1 MGLSERKAGDAF
13 ETINDYILNGRPP
26 EAQKA
31 IRDFKSENPDLD
43 MTGQDILHKTDVCAG
58 GNPTCIS
65 GAGDSGVNR
74 SIGVQNSNQKLSVK
88 EQLDAVPIESTPTV
102 RVKIENNAGD

>member
-1 MGLSERKAGDAF
+1 M
-13 ETINDYILNGRPP
+13 NGRPP

-58 GNPTCIS
+58 GNSACIS
-65 GAGDSGVNR
+65 GVGNSGVNR
-74 SIGVQNSNQKLSVK
+74 SIGVQNSNQKSSVK
-88 EQLDAVPIESTPTV
+88 EQLGSVPIESTPTV
-102 RVKIENNAGD
+102 RVIIENNVGD